1 MFYAPQI
8 YAPKSLVSE
17 TFILIL
23 GFGKKGF
30 WIERLT

>member
-8 YAPKSLVSE
+8 YAPKHLALE
-17 TFILIL
+17 TFFPIP